1 MKIIVELESRWLR
14 ASDTDEIERA
24 VKRWVHEAVGEEL
37 GDLDVHAFVPRGDG
51 GG

>member
-24 VKRWVHEAVGEEL
+24 VKRAVYKVVGV

-51 GG
+51 SG